1 MSMIIPNVEDFK
13 YIAPKN
19 PLPGVRWI
27 ERKKVKLSDINYDA
41 NLNKIARL
49 NGVNPAHTKAL
60 EESYKAGV
68 DTSRP
73 LPVLEKTAG
82 LFEKYAPVDYFHRGR
97 AQQNLG
103 WKEYVFDIYE
113 FADEKAKVSF
123 QLLMN
128 DHPPQGAASTDDIV
142 QAGIKLIQKNKLA
155 KNENAV
161 SKWVKIIAP
170 KKHASTRGNIVKKI
184 CQQTKTRQAWVT
196 YSKKDLEKF
205 YDNYGQGRTK
215 AGAFDITRDMYGYD
229 VQTKYES
236 TYATRALK
244 RLSESGKKSYFVL
257 HTDSPIKN
265 KDGHIM
271 RTDMLRRLKNIESSL
286 KYFVKWYNKHKKMP
300 WDIVGFLPQ
309 EDGEDE
315 TKIVKTTKYE
325 KKI

>member
-1 MSMIIPNVEDFK
+1 MSYNIPNVEDFK

-27 ERKKVKLSDINYDA
+27 ERKKVNLNDINYDA

-68 DTSRP
+68 DTSKP

-113 FADEKAKVSF
+113 FADEKARVSF

-128 DHPPQGAASTDDIV
+128 DHPPQGVASTDDIV
-142 QAGIKLIQKNKLA
+142 QAGIKLIQKTKLTKSEA
-155 KNENAV
+155 AV
-161 SKWVKIIAP
+161 TKWVKMIAP

-196 YSKKDLEKF
+196 
-205 YDNYGQGRTK
+205 
-215 AGAFDITRDMYGYD
+215 
-229 VQTKYES
+229 
-236 TYATRALK
+236 
-244 RLSESGKKSYFVL
+244 
-257 HTDSPIKN
+257 
-265 KDGHIM
+265 
-271 RTDMLRRLKNIESSL
+271 
-286 KYFVKWYNKHKKMP
+286 
-300 WDIVGFLPQ
+300 
-309 EDGEDE
+309 
-315 TKIVKTTKYE
+315 
-325 KKI
+325 